1 MVFSGGLIDKADL
14 AKEKALLSEY
24 EERIKII
31 TLEEY
36 TNKMIEGTSRKLIDL
51 VKEKLDNEVWVSNVE
66 KIEEDQIKVITK
78 DKYIIIAK
86 IGEMS

>member
-51 VKEKLDNEVWVSNVE
+51 VKEKLDNEDWVSNVE
-66 KIEEDQIKVITK
+66 KIEE
-78 DKYIIIAK
+78 
-86 IGEMS
+86 E

>member
-51 VKEKLDNEVWVSNVE
+51 VKKN
-66 KIEEDQIKVITK
+66 
-78 DKYIIIAK
+78 
-86 IGEMS
+86 